1 MSRPPNEM
9 VGGFSPWL
17 ITGSELNRASLSRFS
32 GSSSA
37 CTAATNTL
45 AAASDWRSA
54 NVWWNSTAAAFGLSS
69 LHPEKDPHSAS
80 PFPPEREP
88 GGQANAG
95 RAAAA
100 PRLVLLV
107 EDNPT
112 DVYVIKELIARSK
125 QNLQVHVVR
134 NGHDA
139 SLYLQGVEADE
150 NAACPALVLLDLNLP
165 KLTGVEVLKQMRTST
180 RCRHIPVIITT
191 SSTAAT
197 DRSATQKLGAQ
208 AYFQKPTDLTAYLEL
223 GRIIE
228 SLLPPE
234 NGPKS

>member
-1 MSRPPNEM
+1 M
-9 VGGFSPWL
+9 
-17 ITGSELNRASLSRFS
+17 
-32 GSSSA
+32 
-37 CTAATNTL
+37 
-45 AAASDWRSA
+45 
-54 NVWWNSTAAAFGLSS
+54 
-69 LHPEKDPHSAS
+69 
-80 PFPPEREP
+80 
-88 GGQANAG
+88 
-95 RAAAA
+95 
-100 PRLVLLV
+100 LV

-112 DVYVIKELIARSK
+112 DVYVIKELIARSS